1 MLLKPKTFRKYHEA
15 DDTHAASKE
24 ASSTPRCN
32 IGLKRNVSGKGTFV
46 VTNPENIQLIH
57 PTKNKNGQVIKS
69 NQELIAV
76 SGVLPPMT
84 TIGRTL
90 IKFPLTKSDNI
101 ADEFGVT
108 GGLFWVLK

>member
-1 MLLKPKTFRKYHEA
+1 MLLKPKTLRKYHEA

-57 PTKNKNGQVIKS
+57 PTEQNVIHGQITPS
-69 NQELIAV
+69 FHIAN
-76 SGVLPPMT
+76 LPPIT
-84 TIGRTL
+84 TIGKTL
-90 IKFPLTKSDNI
+90 IKFPFTKSDSI
-101 ADEFGVT
+101 AVEFGET